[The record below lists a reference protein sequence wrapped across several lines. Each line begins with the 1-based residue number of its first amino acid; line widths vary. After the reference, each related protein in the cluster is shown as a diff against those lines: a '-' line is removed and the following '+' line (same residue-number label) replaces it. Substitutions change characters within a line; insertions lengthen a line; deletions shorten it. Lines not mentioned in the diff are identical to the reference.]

1 MKSFLSILVL
11 LLVLVLEGHAQ
22 TWAEGDIQVSRKLST
37 AGFAPAELTFGSGL
51 NVAYDNTSKTITV
64 TTSGGA
70 GLGTVTSFA
79 FTNSNG
85 ITGTVTN
92 ATTTPTLALSLTSAA
107 VGLGNVENT
116 ALSTW
121 AGSTALTT
129 LGTITTGT
137 WQGTAISDTY
147 ISSAATW
154 NAKQPAGNYLTA
166 LTGDVTAT
174 GPGSAAATIAN
185 AAVTAAKLASNAA
198 RDNLT
203 GGSGTLNLS
212 AFTLTLP
219 SDVTR
224 LGSSIDLGSE
234 VTGTLPWAS
243 VSKTGSSLADL
254 ATRSATDLTSGTL
267 PNARFPATLPAAS
280 GTNLT
285 SLDPYNLQQ
294 RSATNGQALV
304 WNTTN
309 NRWQPGT
316 VSGGSATPG
325 GNDTE
330 LQYNNA
336 GAFGGVDILWVSQSL
351 MMPTNSTGTRAQLGM
366 YSGSITSDI
375 PAKAGDLL
383 TYGGDEAATAQDSD
397 ADGGAGG
404 DIRTYGGNGFATGSS
419 GGDRPGGSG
428 GTIDTS
434 GGNASAGVAGRAG
447 GSITTS
453 NGGGSIDTSNN
464 GGSIST
470 RGTGSIG
477 LGASGTRTTLTGT
490 ASADRAIA
498 LPDASGT
505 VALTSDITAIANGG
519 TGQTS
524 QTAAFDALA
533 PTTTKGDLIVSNG
546 SDNVRVPVGATNGH
560 VLTVDSAEA
569 TGVKWAAGGGGG
581 LTNITETLHTASP
594 NNTVNAEQLEVTGGT
609 TNVDLVL
616 TPKGTGALIGGAA
629 PDSATPGG
637 NKRGT
642 NAVDLQLFP
651 KSVNTRV
658 ASGAYSLLIG
668 GSSGTASGVNAS
680 VVGGNAGVASG
691 SQAAVIGGTL
701 GTASATDSIVLGGV
715 NNTVSSANAA
725 VLSGSGNTASGFQSV
740 VVGGVSNAA
749 SGNSALAHG
758 RNATAALYSDYAHA
772 SGQFAASGD
781 AQYRRLIARNKTTN
795 NTATELYLD
804 GSTTRLTITSGKVL
818 SATVNIVGVKSDGTA
833 VARYLRQVTI
843 KNVAGTTSLVGSVI
857 TLGTDEAAS
866 TSVSITADDTND
878 ALKIEVTG
886 ITSETWRWVATI
898 EGAEVAYGN

>member
-51 NVAYDNTSKTITV
+51 SVAYNGTSKTITV
-64 TTSGGA
+64 TASGGA

-79 FTNSNG
+79 FTNSTG

-121 AGSTALTT
+121 AGSSALTT
-129 LGTITTGT
+129 LG
-137 WQGTAISDTY
+137 
-147 ISSAATW
+147 
-154 NAKQPAGNYLTA
+154 
-166 LTGDVTAT
+166 
-174 GPGSAAATIAN
+174 
-185 AAVTAAKLASNAA
+185 SNAA

-224 LGSSIDLGSE
+224 LGSSIDLSGAE
-234 VTGTLPWAS
+234 VTGSLPWAS

-267 PNARFPATLPAAS
+267 PDARFPATLPAAS

-309 NRWQPGT
+309 SRWQPGT

-453 NGGGSIDTSNN
+453 NGGGSIDT
-464 GGSIST
+464 
-470 RGTGSIG
+470 TGSG
-477 LGASGTRTTLTGT
+477 SLQLGVSGTRTTILGAASSNWTLTLPTGPGSNGQVMTTNGSGTTSWTTPSGSGTVTSVGGTGTVNGLTLTGT
-490 ASADRAIA
+490 VTS
-498 LPDASGT
+498 SGNLT
-505 VALTSDITAIANGG
+505 LGGTLSGVSLTSAVTGTLPVANGG
-519 TGQTS
+519 TGI
-524 QTAAFDALA
+524 TAL
-533 PTTTKGDLIVSNG
+533 G
-546 SDNVRVPVGATNGH
+546 
-560 VLTVDSAEA
+560 
-569 TGVKWAAGGGGG
+569 TGVA
-581 LTNITETLHTASP
+581 TALGQ
-594 NNTVNAEQLEVTGGT
+594 NVIGTGGI
-609 TNVDLVL
+609 VL
-616 TPKGTGALIGGAA
+616 GT
-629 PDSATPGG
+629 
-637 NKRGT
+637 
-642 NAVDLQLFP
+642 
-651 KSVNTRV
+651 
-658 ASGAYSLLIG
+658 
-668 GSSGTASGVNAS
+668 GTASGLT
-680 VVGGNAGVASG
+680 AGE
-691 SQAAVIGGTL
+691 
-701 GTASATDSIVLGGV
+701 
-715 NNTVSSANAA
+715 
-725 VLSGSGNTASGFQSV
+725 
-740 VVGGVSNAA
+740 
-749 SGNSALAHG
+749 
-758 RNATAALYSDYAHA
+758 ATAALGLKTATTTVSVSGATAPTSGQVLTATSSTTATFQTPSAGSGDMVLLASATA
-772 SGQFAASGD
+772 SGSASITFDNVFDAAVYGSYVLKIIGIQPATDTVEMLVQLRSAAPADITSTYRNNLQAGRIDAAGTPSNTGNLNSTNGWQFFSNTAGNAANELSSFHLDIYPISG
-781 AQYRRLIARNKTTN
+781 QWTQFNYSGYITN
-795 NTATELYLD
+795 NATQRFD
-804 GSTTRLTITSGKVL
+804 
-818 SATVNIVGVKSDGTA
+818 
-833 VARYLRQVTI
+833 VTG
-843 KNVAGTTSLVGSVI
+843 AGACEGTTAPAGIKIYYSSGNISIGSFQ
-857 TLGTDEAAS
+857 LY
-866 TSVSITADDTND
+866 
-878 ALKIEVTG
+878 G
-886 ITSETWRWVATI
+886 IKK
-898 EGAEVAYGN
+898 

>member
-11 LLVLVLEGHAQ
+11 LLVLVLEVRAQ

-37 AGFAPAELTFGSGL
+37 AGFAPAELAFGSGL

-79 FTNSNG
+79 FTNSTG

-121 AGSTALTT
+121 AGSSALTT

-137 WQGTAISDTY
+137 WQGTAIGDAY

-154 NAKQPAGNYLTA
+154 NAKQAPGNYLTA
-166 LTGDVTAT
+166 LTGDVTAS

-203 GGSGTLNLS
+203 GGTGTLNLS

-267 PNARFPATLPAAS
+267 PDARFPATLPAAS

-309 NRWQPGT
+309 SRWQPGT
-316 VSGGSATPG
+316 VSGGSGTPG

-351 MMPTNSTGTRAQLGM
+351 FMPTNSTGTRAQLGM

-383 TYGGDEAATAQDSD
+383 TYGGNEAATAQDSD

-453 NGGGSIDTSNN
+453 NGGGSIDT
-464 GGSIST
+464 
-470 RGTGSIG
+470 TGSG
-477 LGASGTRTTLTGT
+477 SLQLGVSGTRTTVLGAASSNWTLTLPTGPGSNGQVMTTNGSGTTSWTTPSGSGTVTSVGGTGTVNGLTLTGT
-490 ASADRAIA
+490 VTT
-498 LPDASGT
+498 SGNLT
-505 VALTSDITAIANGG
+505 LGGTLSGVSLTSAVTGTLPVANGG
-519 TGQTS
+519 TGI
-524 QTAAFDALA
+524 TAL
-533 PTTTKGDLIVSNG
+533 G
-546 SDNVRVPVGATNGH
+546 
-560 VLTVDSAEA
+560 
-569 TGVKWAAGGGGG
+569 TGVA
-581 LTNITETLHTASP
+581 TALGQ
-594 NNTVNAEQLEVTGGT
+594 NVIGTGGI
-609 TNVDLVL
+609 VL
-616 TPKGTGALIGGAA
+616 GT
-629 PDSATPGG
+629 
-637 NKRGT
+637 
-642 NAVDLQLFP
+642 
-651 KSVNTRV
+651 
-658 ASGAYSLLIG
+658 
-668 GSSGTASGVNAS
+668 GTASGLT
-680 VVGGNAGVASG
+680 AGE
-691 SQAAVIGGTL
+691 
-701 GTASATDSIVLGGV
+701 
-715 NNTVSSANAA
+715 
-725 VLSGSGNTASGFQSV
+725 
-740 VVGGVSNAA
+740 
-749 SGNSALAHG
+749 
-758 RNATAALYSDYAHA
+758 ATAALGLKTATTTVSVSGAA
-772 SGQFAASGD
+772 APTSGQVLTATSGTAATWQTPSAGSGD
-781 AQYRRLIARNKTTN
+781 M
-795 NTATELYLD
+795 
-804 GSTTRLTITSGKVL
+804 VL
-818 SATVNIVGVKSDGTA
+818 LASATASASSEILFDNVFDAAVYAEYELRFQGVQSATD
-833 VARYLRQVTI
+833 
-843 KNVAGTTSLVGSVI
+843 NVALRVQLRDATPADIATFHRNVIVFSRIDSTLAGSVI
-857 TLGTDEAAS
+857 NSGGTTGWNYSAAMGNAANELATARFTIS
-866 TSVSITADDTND
+866 PISGQWTHMYFQGYVGQQNSNDRYSFTGAGSLEGTTTPAGVKIYMSSGNISIGTFQLYG
-878 ALKIEVTG
+878 LKK
-886 ITSETWRWVATI
+886 
-898 EGAEVAYGN
+898 

>member
-11 LLVLVLEGHAQ
+11 LLVLVLEVRAQ

-37 AGFAPAELTFGSGL
+37 AGFAPAELAFGSGL
-51 NVAYDNTSKTITV
+51 NVAYNGTSKTITV

-79 FTNSNG
+79 FTNSTG

-121 AGSTALTT
+121 AGSSALTT

-137 WQGTAISDTY
+137 WQGTAIGDTY

-154 NAKQPAGNYLTA
+154 NAKQAPGNYLTA
-166 LTGDVTAT
+166 LTGDVTAS

-185 AAVTAAKLASNAA
+185 AAVTATKLASNAA

-203 GGSGTLNLS
+203 GGTGTLNLS

-224 LGSSIDLGSE
+224 LGSSIDLSGAE
-234 VTGTLPWAS
+234 VTGSLPWAS

-267 PNARFPATLPAAS
+267 PDARFPATLPAAS

-309 NRWQPGT
+309 SRWQPGT
-316 VSGGSATPG
+316 VGGGSGTPG

-453 NGGGSIDTSNN
+453 NGGGSIDT
-464 GGSIST
+464 
-470 RGTGSIG
+470 TGSG
-477 LGASGTRTTLTGT
+477 SLQLGVIGTRTTILGAASSNWTLTLPTGPGTNGQVMTTNGSGTTSWTTPSGSGTVTSVGGTGTVNGLTLTGTVTTSGNLTLGGTLSGVSLTSAVTGTLPVANGGTGITALGTGVATALGVNVGSAGAFVTHGGDLGTPSSGTATNLTGT
-490 ASADRAIA
+490 ASGLTAGEATAA
-498 LPDASGT
+498 LGLKTATTTVSVSGATAPTSGQVLTATSGTAATWQTPSGGGGTPGGSDTQVQFNDGGSFGGDAGLTYNKTTDTLTAGTFSGSGASLTTLNASNLSSGT
-505 VALTSDITAIANGG
+505 VATARLGSGTADSTTFLRGDNTWATPSGGGGPDVTVIVNKNGTDQTAGNGGYETVTWSNEVSDPDGDFASNALTVASGEIWLFTGAITAPGLN
-519 TGQTS
+519 TGQTQNIALYKDGTLYRLLNVTGQWAS
-524 QTAAFDALA
+524 TAVTMAFCTIL
-533 PTTTKGDLIVSNG
+533 TESGDYT
-546 SDNVRVPVGATNGH
+546 VRV
-560 VLTVDSAEA
+560 
-569 TGVKWAAGGGGG
+569 
-581 LTNITETLHTASP
+581 
-594 NNTVNAEQLEVTGGT
+594 T
-609 TNVDLVL
+609 T
-616 TPKGTGALIGGAA
+616 
-629 PDSATPGG
+629 S
-637 NKRGT
+637 
-642 NAVDLQLFP
+642 
-651 KSVNTRV
+651 
-658 ASGAYSLLIG
+658 
-668 GSSGTASGVNAS
+668 
-680 VVGGNAGVASG
+680 
-691 SQAAVIGGTL
+691 
-701 GTASATDSIVLGGV
+701 
-715 NNTVSSANAA
+715 NTVS
-725 VLSGSGNTASGFQSV
+725 
-740 VVGGVSNAA
+740 
-749 SGNSALAHG
+749 
-758 RNATAALYSDYAHA
+758 
-772 SGQFAASGD
+772 
-781 AQYRRLIARNKTTN
+781 RLISG
-795 NTATELYLD
+795 ATSQTYL
-804 GSTTRLTITSGKVL
+804 VL
-818 SATVNIVGVKSDGTA
+818 RRFK
-833 VARYLRQVTI
+833 
-843 KNVAGTTSLVGSVI
+843 
-857 TLGTDEAAS
+857 
-866 TSVSITADDTND
+866 
-878 ALKIEVTG
+878 
-886 ITSETWRWVATI
+886 
-898 EGAEVAYGN
+898 